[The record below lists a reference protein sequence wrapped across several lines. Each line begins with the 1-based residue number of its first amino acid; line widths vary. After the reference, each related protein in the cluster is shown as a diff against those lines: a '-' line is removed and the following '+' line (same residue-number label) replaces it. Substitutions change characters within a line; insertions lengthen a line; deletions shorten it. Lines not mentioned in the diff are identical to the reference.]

1 MSFESAEAE
10 SHGEGTGK
18 GKGRAIDFRVDSR
31 LSSLFY
37 GVEQRV
43 ECWRVK
49 L

>member
-18 GKGRAIDFRVDSR
+18 GKGRAIDFRAR
-31 LSSLFY
+31 GARSSLFY

-43 ECWRVK
+43 KPRGV
-49 L
+49 